1 MLNVG
6 DIYGGYTFGYGM
18 HSFIRFY
25 IFYYYY
31 EEDVLLL
38 RLLWVNMKV
47 EYGKYLDSLFLS
59 EYMLI

>member
-25 IFYYYY
+25 IFFYYYDG
-31 EEDVLLL
+31 ELLL
-38 RLLWVNMKV
+38 LLLFWVNMKV